1 MGMGMHR
8 YHGAERMHGDG
19 CMGMGAWGW
28 EHGSHRHGAWHMHR
42 HGNRIR
48 MGMAEKR
55 QKIRNAPSREHPP
68 PSSKV
73 GFASGRG
80 AKNFLRTLSP
90 CVSEP
95 FCIFAK
101 TLTMKKPIIM
111 KSISNGLDI
120 RGGRLINNRPCSI
133 NGIQRAAQ
141 LKSDMKREK
150 KVSMIAEGIRRAE
163 MESELGYQMLTTM
176 PIKRR

>member
-1 MGMGMHR
+1 
-8 YHGAERMHGDG
+8 
-19 CMGMGAWGW
+19 
-28 EHGSHRHGAWHMHR
+28 
-42 HGNRIR
+42 
-48 MGMAEKR
+48 
-55 QKIRNAPSREHPP
+55 
-68 PSSKV
+68 
-73 GFASGRG
+73 
-80 AKNFLRTLSP
+80 
-90 CVSEP
+90 
-95 FCIFAK
+95 
-101 TLTMKKPIIM
+101 MKKPIIM

-120 RGGRLINNRPCSI
+120 RGGRLINNRPCSM

>member
-1 MGMGMHR
+1 MD
-8 YHGAERMHGDG
+8 ADAWQSS
-19 CMGMGAWGW
+19 GAWQIY
-28 EHGSHRHGAWHMHR
+28 RHGHNTAWAWQKNAKKSEPR
-42 HGNRIR
+42 Q
-48 MGMAEKR
+48 AE
-55 QKIRNAPSREHPP
+55 STPP
-68 PSSKV
+68 PSRKV

-80 AKNFLRTLSP
+80 AKNLLRTLSP

-111 KSISNGLDI
+111 KSISNGLDV